1 MTSSTASPSPRRVAV
16 IGTGVI
22 GSGWAA
28 LFLAR
33 GLDVVAFD
41 PAPDAQQRLRRA
53 IDQAWPALTALGL
66 DDSADRSRLRFAGTI
81 TEAVA
86 AVDFVQENG
95 PEDAA
100 FKQTLFAE
108 LDAAAPAGV
117 PIASSSSGF
126 TPSRLQTM
134 CTVEPERILVGH
146 PFNPAYL
153 IPLVEVVPSPRT
165 RPSVTRGCMSFYAEL
180 GKRPVLVRQEVAGH
194 LANRLQ
200 AALWR
205 EAYSLVER
213 GIASVADIDTAIAHG
228 PGLRWALLGPFVN
241 QHLSGGAH
249 GMAHTLAHLGP
260 VAQEWMND
268 LGDPQLTPELT
279 RLLVD
284 GVDDELRGVD
294 QARMVAERDELLI
307 ELLQQKRRHSALP

>member
-1 MTSSTASPSPRRVAV
+1 MSADAAASRVAV

-22 GSGWAA
+22 GAGWAA

-41 PAPDAQQRLRRA
+41 PAPGAPLRLRQA
-53 IDQAWPALTALGL
+53 IDDAWPALTRLGL
-66 DDSADRSRLRFAGTI
+66 DATADRSRLRFASGI
-81 TEAVA
+81 TDAVQGA
-86 AVDFVQENG
+86 GFVQECG

-100 FKQTLFAE
+100 LKQALFAE
-108 LDAAAPAGV
+108 LDAATPTSV
-117 PIASSSSGF
+117 PIASSTSGF
-126 TPSRLQTM
+126 TPSQLQQA
-134 CTVEPERILVGH
+134 CTVAPQRVLVGH

-165 RPSVTRGCMSFYAEL
+165 DPAVTHTCMEFYAGL
-180 GKRPVLVRQEVAGH
+180 GKRPVHVRREVPGH

-213 GIASVADIDTAIAHG
+213 GVASVADIDAAIAHG
-228 PGLRWALLGPFVN
+228 PGLRWALLGPLLN
-241 QHLSGGAH
+241 QHLSGGPG

-260 VAQEWMND
+260 PTQAWMAD
-268 LGDPQLTPELT
+268 LGDPRLTPQLT

-284 GVDDELRGVD
+284 GVDEELRGVD
-294 QARMVAERDELLI
+294 QSSMVAQRDELLVL
-307 ELLQQKRRHSALP
+307 LLQQKARHTALP